1 MNTVSSPFRSARR
14 SRALRA
20 LRLSCIALTAALA
33 ACGTQPDRDMK
44 SAAADSLSA
53 APAAASSPAA
63 PMLADPGSEKAIAAV
78 LAAPRAARGSP
89 FVDNGAV
96 TRLGLYASPEQAARV
111 LAARPG
117 AALRVKVDRGGSDEA
132 ELAVRIVWGEQAAA
146 DLPNAVPVF
155 VTGPDL
161 RLSATVVDRLQDSG
175 LTRVFLVGP
184 TPAQAEAPVAAS
196 SPAR

>member
-1 MNTVSSPFRSARR
+1 MLTV
-14 SRALRA
+14 
-20 LRLSCIALTAALA
+20 ALA
-33 ACGTQPDRDMK
+33 ACGTQVEREGT
-44 SAAADSLSA
+44 SAAPDSLAA
-53 APAAASSPAA
+53 APAASLSPAA
-63 PMLADPGSEKAIAAV
+63 PMFADPGSEKSVVSV
-78 LAAPRAARGSP
+78 LLAPRAARGSP
-89 FVDNGAV
+89 FLDTGAV

-161 RLSATVVDRLQDSG
+161 RLAATVVDRLQDSG

-184 TPAQAEAPVAAS
+184 GPGQAAGPGAAPGLV
-196 SPAR
+196 R